1 MASELLKLTVQ
12 LVTSHASMSE
22 LTSAELVGELR
33 AIYRTLAA
41 LESGELEAA
50 VPEEAP
56 EVTKEA
62 APLKPAVPIE
72 ESLKEDYITCLVCG
86 KKFRTLKAHLRR
98 AHKMTPGDY
107 YKAFGL
113 DSKKYP
119 LVSKKYSEQR
129 KSLAKKMGLGELR
142 KRKST

>member
-22 LTSAELVGELR
+22 LTSSELVEELKAIYQTLSGLEAGEL
-33 AIYRTLAA
+33 AVAVAEKA
-41 LESGELEAA
+41 LEVTEA
-50 VPEEAP
+50 V
-56 EVTKEA
+56 
-62 APLKPAVPIE
+62 APLKPAVPLE
-72 ESLKEDYITCLVCG
+72 ESLKDDYITCLVCG

-98 AHKMTPGDY
+98 AHKMTPVDY

-113 DSKKYP
+113 DPKKYP

-142 KRKST
+142 KRKSA